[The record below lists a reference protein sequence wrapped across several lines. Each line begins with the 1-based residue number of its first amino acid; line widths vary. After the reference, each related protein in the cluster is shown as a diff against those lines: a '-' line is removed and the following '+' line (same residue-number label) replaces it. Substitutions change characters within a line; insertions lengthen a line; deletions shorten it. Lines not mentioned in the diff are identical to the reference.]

1 MNWID
6 RTIGYLAPEKG
17 LRRVRARA
25 ALNVISKA
33 RAYEAARVDRR
44 TSGWNTTGTSA
55 NAEIGAAFRITRD
68 RSRDLV
74 RNNPYAAKAMNSLA
88 SKSIGTGIR
97 ARLDKGA
104 KKSWENWVKNCDFD
118 GHFDLY
124 GIQMLAAR
132 AAFESGEVLIRRIRT
147 TTGDV
152 PLKLQVLEPD
162 YLDPMRYGPQANG
175 NYAIAGVEINKLGQ
189 VVAYWLYDQHPGEN
203 VLLPRSLYSH
213 RVDAAEVIH
222 FYEKRRPGQLRGMPR
237 LAASIIKMRD
247 LDEYEEAE
255 LVRKKIEAC
264 FVAFVHGGNPN
275 TPLGEVTTDSSTTP
289 AKRNETIAPGIIEYL
304 GANEQVTFGTPSV
317 SSGYGDYTTTQLRAI
332 AAGAGVSYEMLT
344 GDMTKVSFSSIR
356 AGQQDIRDLVDQW
369 RWIDFIPVVC
379 NRLEAWFMDAAWTAG
394 SIRTRNYNAIWTAP
408 KWPYVDP
415 LKDIQAAKEE
425 IRGGLS
431 SLSEKIRQNGDD
443 PQEVFAEKAEELKT
457 LKALNV
463 VVDSNAAVA
472 IGGRPANPADTAAA
486 EDEPT
491 GVSADAKSK
500 P

>member
-1 MNWID
+1 VNWLD
-6 RTIGYLAPEKG
+6 KTIGYLAPEAG

-25 ALNVISKA
+25 ALGVITQS
-33 RAYEAARVDRR
+33 RAYDAARIDRR
-44 TSGWNTTGTSA
+44 TSGWKATSTSA
-55 NAEIGAAFRITRD
+55 NAEIGPAFRISRD

-74 RNNPYAAKAMNSLA
+74 RNNPYATKALNALV
-88 SKSIGTGIR
+88 SKSVGTGIR
-97 ARLDKGA
+97 ARMDKGA
-104 KKSWENWVKNCDFD
+104 KKVWENWVKSCDFD

-132 AAFESGEVLIRRIRT
+132 AAFESGEVLIRRIRKT
-147 TTGDV
+147 SGDV
-152 PLKLQVLEPD
+152 PLQLQVLEPD
-162 YLDPMRYGPQANG
+162 YLDPTRYGPQANG
-175 NYAIAGVEINKLGQ
+175 NYAIAGVEINLQGQ

-203 VLLPRSLYSH
+203 VLLPRSLWSH
-213 RVDAAEVIH
+213 RVDASEVIH

-237 LAASIIKMRD
+237 LASSIIKLRD

-275 TPLGEVTTDSSTTP
+275 TPLGEASTDTSVTP
-289 AKRNETIAPGIIEYL
+289 AKRNETLSPGIIEYL
-304 GANEQVTFGTPSV
+304 GQNEEVSFGSPSS
-317 SSGYGDYTTTQLRAI
+317 SSGYGDYTKTQLHAI
-332 AAGAGVSYEMLT
+332 AAGAGVTYELLT
-344 GDMTKVSFSSIR
+344 GDLSQVNFSSIR
-356 AGQQDIRDLVDQW
+356 AGQNDFRDMIDQW

-379 NRLEAWFMDAAWTAG
+379 NRIEAWFMDAAWTAG
-394 SIRTRNYNAIWTAP
+394 SIRTRNYTALWTAP

-415 LKDIQAAKEE
+415 LKDIQAMKEE

-443 PQEVFAEKAEELKT
+443 PQEVFAEKASELKE

-463 VVDSNAAVA
+463 VVDSDAAVA
-472 IGGRPANPADTAAA
+472 VNGRPAIPADTAAA
-486 EDEPT
+486 EGDAA
-491 GVSADAKSK
+491 SASSTSAK